1 MDPKF
6 AKYLAKT
13 TIYPQNVR
21 LTEFQGRASFPTP
34 GIYGAARGAPTFF
47 VPQSIPQY
55 QVSKQLNDIPQ
66 TSTNDQDAV
75 IVPNTSSNSL
85 SQLSE
90 QIPVNQT
97 GFGDVRVNNS
107 NNSEIDLDIDLNS
120 LKKVS
125 DSVLQ
130 AFENPVI
137 HVETEVFNPKKKKLN
152 LQTGKGQATV
162 RKKYES
168 KKLPKSQMKFI

>member
-85 SQLSE
+85 TQLSE

-120 LKKVS
+120 
-125 DSVLQ
+125 
-130 AFENPVI
+130 F
-137 HVETEVFNPKKKKLN
+137 
-152 LQTGKGQATV
+152 
-162 RKKYES
+162 
-168 KKLPKSQMKFI
+168 